1 MSPEEKVKKCPRC
14 GGVLSEIRWVGNYGY
29 RHCTGCK
36 YNYPEKNP
44 DAEETPQECFD
55 EMA

>member
-1 MSPEEKVKKCPRC
+1 MSEEEKKKCPRC
-14 GGVLSEIRWVGNYGY
+14 GGVLSEIREIGYYRY
-29 RHCTGCK
+29 RHCTGCQ

-44 DAEETPQECFD
+44 DAEETPQGCFD

>member
-1 MSPEEKVKKCPRC
+1 MNDNKEKKCPRC
-14 GGVLSEIRWVGNYGY
+14 GGVLSEIREIGYYRY
-29 RHCTGCK
+29 RHCTGCQ

-44 DAEETPQECFD
+44 DAEETQQGCFD